1 MTESRRSADIVLP
14 RRWWM
19 IDEID
24 LARLI
29 AEQEDLAGLCDM
41 LEACADALPIR
52 PAPESASQLCASL
65 HELVAREAEGDTTF
79 AALFGRDAGDVL
91 TLALLDQS
99 RRRRA
104 DDALHAQDLIAMLQA
119 DPSVCVAST
128 DALGYMLRCFFN
140 GCRAAMDI
148 ELLAILTLAR
158 HRLTSAAR
166 SLIVESIVRRWS

>member
-1 MTESRRSADIVLP
+1 MTESSRSADIVLP

-29 AEQEDLAGLCDM
+29 AEQHDLAGLCDL
-41 LEACADALPIR
+41 LEACADALPI
-52 PAPESASQLCASL
+52 PPTPELASQLCTSL
-65 HELVAREAEGDTTF
+65 HELATRDAEADTKF
-79 AALFGRDAGDVL
+79 AALFDRDAGDVL

-119 DPSVCVAST
+119 DASASVAST

-148 ELLAILTLAR
+148 ELLAVLTLAR

-166 SLIVESIVRRWS
+166 TLLVDSIVRRSA